1 MEVNKQPPKGSLFT
15 NEEIKDAAL
24 AKHKLNGNGHDRHIR
39 TDGAGQA
46 HLVPFSEM
54 PLEPLLW
61 LRKDWLCRKK
71 LTLIGGMPG
80 CGKTTILLDWM
91 STLSA
96 GSTWPEG
103 TRAPLGDCVFWSGE
117 DTPEDTLK
125 PRLLRMGGDLSRI
138 HFVKAVLKPGERSR
152 AFDPSRD
159 MPMLKAAIDK
169 MPNPPVLIGLDPMI
183 AVTGKADS
191 HKNAETRNALAP
203 FIEMV
208 ESLNACAVGIH
219 HLSKGTTGKN
229 PLERLTG
236 SIAFGALPRIVCLCA
251 EQQDKQPDQNRY
263 VIMRAKCNIGVNG
276 GGYGYDIEARPLI
289 ENPDIDATRIQW
301 GDALEGSAAEI
312 MEDAEAK
319 PEQETKQSQAEG
331 FINSILANGRM
342 KATEVIDAAKENGI
356 TERTLKRARAQMPKF
371 KSEQDRGAWWWQ
383 II

>member
-1 MEVNKQPPKGSLFT
+1 MDEG
-15 NEEIKDAAL
+15 NEPLDFDAL
-24 AKHKLNGNGHDRHIR
+24 AAYAKKASTAGKLNGNGHDKFTRSA
-39 TDGAGQA
+39 TDGVAQ
-46 HLVPFSEM
+46 LIPFSEM

-96 GSTWPEG
+96 GSYWPEG
-103 TRAPLGDCVFWSGE
+103 SKAPLGDCIFWSGE
-117 DTPEDTLK
+117 DTPSDTLK
-125 PRLLRMGGDLSRI
+125 PRLMRMGGDLSRI
-138 HFVKAVLKPGERSR
+138 HFVKATLRPGERSR

-219 HLSKGTTGKN
+219 HLSKGTAGKN

-236 SIAFGALPRIVCLCA
+236 SIAFGALPRIVCVCA
-251 EQQDKQPDQNRY
+251 ERQDKDEDEAAY
-263 VIMRAKCNIGVNG
+263 VIVRAKCNIGVNG
-276 GGYGYDIEARPLI
+276 GGYGYDIEAAPLI
-289 ENPDIDATRIQW
+289 ENPDIDATRIKW
-301 GDALEGSAAEI
+301 GDVLEGTAMEI
-312 MEDAEAK
+312 MDDAEAK
-319 PEQETKQSQAEG
+319 PEQETKQSQAEA
-331 FINSILANGRM
+331 FINSILADGRM
-342 KATEVIDAAKENGI
+342 KATEVIAAAIENGI
-356 TERTLKRARAQMPKF
+356 SKRTLERATSKMINIKKTNAQ
-371 KSEQDRGAWWWQ
+371 GAWWWQ

>member
-1 MEVNKQPPKGSLFT
+1 MDEG
-15 NEEIKDAAL
+15 NEPLDFDAL
-24 AKHKLNGNGHDRHIR
+24 AAYAKKASTAGKLNGNGHDKFTRSA
-39 TDGAGQA
+39 TDGVAQ
-46 HLVPFSEM
+46 LIPFSEM

-96 GSTWPEG
+96 GSYWPEG
-103 TRAPLGDCVFWSGE
+103 SKAPLGDCIFWSGE
-117 DTPEDTLK
+117 DTPSDTLK
-125 PRLLRMGGDLSRI
+125 PRLMRMGGDLSRI
-138 HFVKAVLKPGERSR
+138 HFVTATLKPGERSR

-219 HLSKGTTGKN
+219 HLSKGTSGKN

-276 GGYGYDIEARPLI
+276 GGYGYDIEAAPLI
-289 ENPDIDATRIQW
+289 ENPDIDATRIKW
-301 GDALEGSAAEI
+301 GDVLEGTAMEI
-312 MEDAEAK
+312 MDDAEAK
-319 PEQETKQSQAEG
+319 PEQETKQSQGEA
-331 FINSILANGRM
+331 FINSILADGRM
-342 KATEVIDAAKENGI
+342 KATEVIAAAIENGI
-356 TERTLKRARAQMPKF
+356 SKRTLERATSKMINIKKTNAQ
-371 KSEQDRGAWWWQ
+371 GAWWWQ